1 MRDELRHSTSI
12 GNLSGIKLFTS
23 IIFDEGI
30 STREAIGSLCSYVSS
45 SELNYLAA
53 LYMFDDL
60 GIIDFNNSSLSMT
73 EQGVTLKAEDAA
85 TRLFHIGKLAIERV
99 IDDGILN
106 CKSVRFSAEKDS
118 IELPINAFS
127 LSAAVYRNFLI
138 AINAIYVG
146 NGKLY
151 VSSKY
156 EKCFERICSRNAK
169 KLTQEDL
176 LKRLDQQQVDGEK
189 AELYVI
195 EYENSRLERFGKQ
208 AKRISQI
215 DVAAGY
221 DILSFKDEN
230 SNEYDLYIEVKSYH
244 GKPHFY
250 WSDNERN
257 TSMAL
262 KDKYYLALVDIDRMS
277 DEGYV
282 PIIVKNP
289 YDNLSEEEWLMK
301 PQTYFVC
308 KI

>member
-1 MRDELRHSTSI
+1 MRDELRHSASI
-12 GNLSGIKLFTS
+12 GSLSGIQLFTS
-23 IIFDEGI
+23 IIFDEEIRTRKAI
-30 STREAIGSLCSYVSS
+30 SSLCSYVSS

-60 GIIDFNNSSLSMT
+60 GLIAFDNNSLSVT
-73 EQGVTLKAEDAA
+73 EQGVTLKAEDTA
-85 TRLFHIGKLAIERV
+85 TRLFYMGKLAIEHV
-99 IDDGILN
+99 IDDGLLN
-106 CKSVRFSAEKDS
+106 CKDIRFSVEKDS
-118 IELPINAFS
+118 IELPVNAFS

-138 AINAIYVG
+138 TVNALYIG

-156 EKCFERICSRNAK
+156 EKCFEKVCSRNAK
-169 KLTQEDL
+169 KITQEDL
-176 LKRLDQQQVDGEK
+176 LKKLDQQQIDGEK
-189 AELYVI
+189 AELYVV
-195 EYENSRLERFGKQ
+195 EYENSRLLQFGKQ

-221 DILSFKDEN
+221 DILSFEDEKSDN
-230 SNEYDLYIEVKSYH
+230 YDLYIEVKAYH

-262 KDKYYLALVDIDRMS
+262 KDKYYLILVDIDRMS
-277 DEGYV
+277 DEGYA
-282 PIIVKNP
+282 PTIVKNP
-289 YDNLSEEEWLMK
+289 YDNLSKDEWLMK